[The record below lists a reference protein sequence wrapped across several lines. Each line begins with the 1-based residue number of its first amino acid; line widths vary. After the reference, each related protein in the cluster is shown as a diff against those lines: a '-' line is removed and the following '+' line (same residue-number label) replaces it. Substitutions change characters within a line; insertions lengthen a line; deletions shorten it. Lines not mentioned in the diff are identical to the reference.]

1 MTIIDI
7 IIVIAIIFTTTLAIN
22 IVETLKN
29 I

>member
-7 IIVIAIIFTTTLAIN
+7 IIVIAIILTTTLAIN